1 MTAFANV
8 LAYVT
13 QLAGLTIIGGACTHQ
28 ANEKAAMTGAAA
40 AGSAENI
47 TVLAAASLTDA
58 FNEIGQA
65 FEAANPSVHVKFS
78 YDVPAALASRANSGA
93 PADVFAS
100 ADDANML
107 KVTAAGNAP
116 RPQTFVRDALEIVVR
131 KGNPTGIHTLA
142 DFNGANVAYVLCASD
157 LPCGTFGRQMLDQ
170 VGVTRS
176 PASSEPTT
184 KGVVDRVTSGKADA
198 GIVYATDVKAAGDA
212 DGVAIPQDQN
222 VVASYPIAVL
232 RQSPH
237 PDGARAF
244 VGYVL
249 SPPGQ
254 AILAKY
260 GFLTVK

>member
-1 MTAFANV
+1 MSQHPRPMGAA
-8 LAYVT
+8 L
-13 QLAGLTIIGGACTHQ
+13 LAGLTILGGGCTHK
-28 ANEKAAMTGAAA
+28 ATDTAAMTGAVA
-40 AGSAENI
+40 AGSAENV

-58 FNEIGQA
+58 FNEIGKA

-78 YDVPAALASRANSGA
+78 YDVSAALASRANSGA

-100 ADDANML
+100 SDDADML

-142 DFNGANVAYVLCASD
+142 DFNGSNVAYVLCAAP
-157 LPCGTFGRQMLDQ
+157 LPCGTYGKQMLDQ

-176 PASSEPTT
+176 PASSEPDT
-184 KGVVDRVTSGKADA
+184 KGVVDSVTSGKADA
-198 GIVYATDVKAAGDA
+198 GIVYVTDVNTAGDA

-244 VGYVL
+244 VDYVL

-254 AILAKY
+254 ATLAKY
-260 GFLTVK
+260 GFLPAR